1 MKIVVI
7 GATGTIGKAVVEN
20 LQDRHEVIK
29 VGKSG
34 GDYQVDIADET
45 SIRTLFETIGEFDAL
60 VSATGDLAF
69 APLTE
74 MTSEQ
79 WDMGLRSKLMG
90 QINLVRHGLKYV
102 RDRGSFTLTSG
113 ILSIDPILWG
123 AAATTVNGA
132 LERFAVAAAI
142 EAPRGVRINVVSP
155 TVLTESW
162 DKYGSFFPGETPV
175 DAAKVAKAFQKSIEG
190 AQTGKVIYLRG

>member
-7 GATGTIGKAVVEN
+7 GASGTIGKAVVEN

-29 VGKSG
+29 VGKNS
-34 GDYQVDIADET
+34 GDYQVDIADES
-45 SIRTLFETIGEFDAL
+45 SIKALFEKVGEFDAL

-69 APLTE
+69 AALGE

-79 WDMGLRSKLMG
+79 WDVGLRSKLMG

-102 RDRGSFTLTSG
+102 RDQGSFTLTSG
-113 ILSIDPILWG
+113 ILSIDPIAWG
-123 AAATTVNGA
+123 AAAATVNGA
-132 LERFAVAAAI
+132 LEHFAVAAAI
-142 EAPRGVRINVVSP
+142 EAPRGVRINVISP

-162 DKYGSFFPGETPV
+162 DQYGAFFPGETPV
-175 DAAKVAKAFQKSIEG
+175 DAVKVAKAFQKSIEG